1 MTTRIP
7 ASIEASPRHVLDGK
21 LEPGIL
27 PAGTRV
33 YLTDVGIDPLDD
45 YIDAARMIGAMGYHA
60 APHVPARRIESQ
72 ASLERRIARLVD
84 EAGVS
89 DVLVIAG
96 EADTTMGPFEES
108 LDVLRTGLLD
118 RRGIRQIGIAGHPE
132 GNAAYAKVDP
142 HGVLAAKA
150 AFATESDA
158 DFRIVTQFG
167 FDGEGFVR
175 WARHVAQAG
184 IDLPI
189 HLGVAGPAK
198 VTTLLKFAAMCG
210 VGNSLSFFRKRFGAV
225 AALATRYSP
234 EEVVAPIER
243 AWAMADDVNI
253 AQIHVFPFGG
263 IRASAEWLVER
274 GSLAAPGPVA
284 SVAPAD
290 EPVPFRQATAP
301 TLS

>member
-1 MTTRIP
+1 MTRPTRIP
-7 ASIEASPRHVLDGK
+7 ASIEASPRHVLDAK
-21 LEPGIL
+21 LEPGLL

-33 YLTDVGIDPLDD
+33 YLTDVGVDPMDD
-45 YIDAARMIGAMGYHA
+45 YVEAARRIGEMGYHA

-72 ASLERRIARLVD
+72 AALDTRIARLVD

-96 EADTTMGPFEES
+96 EAERTMGPFDES

-118 RRGIRQIGIAGHPE
+118 RRGIRQVGVAGHPE
-132 GNAAYAKVDP
+132 GNTAYKVDP

-158 DFRIVTQFG
+158 EFRIVTQFG

-210 VGNSLSFFRKRFGAV
+210 VGNSLNFFRRRFGAV

-234 EEVVAPIER
+234 EEVVGPIER
-243 AWAMADDVNI
+243 AWAAEDGTLV

-263 IRASAEWLVER
+263 IRSAAEWLEER
-274 GSLAAPGPVA
+274 GSLQVA
-284 SVAPAD
+284 DTAVPPSPRVAV
-290 EPVPFRQATAP
+290 PVP
-301 TLS
+301 S